1 MGERRFCY
9 RCMEKYDVDQHICPY
24 CGYDSNSPHDP
35 MYIIPGT
42 VLKDRY
48 LVGVLASCNG
58 EGATYVGH
66 DISTGCKV
74 LLREYMPVNFCTRV
88 KNKATINVN
97 YNNLAKYKAFMAEY
111 TELNKSLARLRNNSN
126 INPILDMFAENNT
139 TYTVFEY
146 IDGKKMLNYLKDNA
160 GELSWDQV
168 SKIFP
173 PLFTT
178 IGILHN
184 AGIIHRAI
192 SPETVYI
199 TNKNELKLSGFC
211 VSAVRT
217 ADAGLEYE
225 LFKGYAA
232 PEQYSASSSCRQG
245 TWTDVYGVCALLY
258 RALTGCMPVD
268 SLSRL
273 KNDDLCEPAML
284 NASIPKH
291 VSRAIMDGMNL
302 SGADRIQTITEL
314 VTRLFEYQTEY
325 QEEDLD
331 EVSQSI
337 QTPARPEPDSIPQ
350 QTVQPQYYNDNRAGV
365 PQQQYYD
372 NRYDSR
378 MEDDYDDYDDD
389 DDDYRYEKVNTV
401 DRLKVPVIIGIL
413 LLAILLIIS
422 VFLMKVF
429 VPQSDDESSS
439 NRSSASENVVTDDG
453 ENSDGAAA
461 DTEVPSFIGKFISL
475 TEEKYKEYFT
485 FEVTYEYSNDREKDV
500 ILEQSIDAGT
510 LVPQGTVIKL
520 VVSKGK
526 DGATIPSYE
535 GLTVAQYENA
545 LKEAGITNYTMVISS
560 SSWGYPNTIVELQID
575 GKNAYPG
582 EYFSNKDS
590 NKLNVY
596 YIPADAQIQPPATQN
611 TEPSTEAQK
620 PTTEPTTNAP
630 TEPPAPTDPPQTD
643 PPPTEPPQTDMPPV
657 PESSPQQSTW

>member
-9 RCMEKYDVDQHICPY
+9 RCMEKYDMDQHICPH
-24 CGYDSNSPHDP
+24 CGYDSDSPYDP

-48 LVGVLASCNG
+48 LVGVLASRNG
-58 EGATYVGH
+58 EGATYIGH
-66 DISTGCKV
+66 DISTGCNV

-146 IDGKKMLNYLKDNA
+146 IEGKKMLNYLKDNA
-160 GELSWDQV
+160 GELSWEQV
-168 SKIFP
+168 SKLFP

-199 TNKNELKLSGFC
+199 TSKNELILSGFC

-217 ADAGLEYE
+217 ADAGLEHE

-245 TWTDVYGVCALLY
+245 TWTDVYGICALLY

-284 NASIPKH
+284 NTSIPKH

-314 VTRLFEYQTEY
+314 VTRLFEYQADE
-325 QEEDLD
+325 QEE
-331 EVSQSI
+331 EPIEASQPI
-337 QTPARPEPDSIPQ
+337 PMPARPEHEPVQ
-350 QTVQPQYYNDNRAGV
+350 QPIQP
-365 PQQQYYD
+365 QYYD
-372 NRYDSR
+372 NRANVPPPRYYDDRYDPR
-378 MEDDYDDYDDD
+378 MDDDYDDYDDDD

-439 NRSSASENVVTDDG
+439 KRSSTSENVVTDG

-461 DTEVPSFIGKFISL
+461 DTEVPNFLGKFISL
-475 TEEKYKEYFT
+475 TEDKYKEYFT

-500 ILEQSIDAGT
+500 ILEQSVEAGT
-510 LVPQGTVIKL
+510 LVPQGTTIKL

-535 GLTVAQYENA
+535 GLTVSQYENA
-545 LKEAGITNYTMVISS
+545 LKEAGITNYTMVVSS

-596 YIPADAQIQPPATQN
+596 YIPADAQIQPPATQQN
-611 TEPSTEAQK
+611 TEPSTET
-620 PTTEPTTNAP
+620 PTHSAEPTTNAP
-630 TEPPAPTDPPQTD
+630 TEPPAPTDPPPTD
-643 PPPTEPPQTDMPPV
+643 PPATEPPQTDTPPE
-657 PESSPQQSTW
+657 PNSSPSDIYW